1 MKTLRDPNRRPT
13 HPGAV
18 LREDVLP
25 DLGWTQGELATRL
38 LVSRVTVSDILHEK
52 KAVTAE
58 MAARISRAVGG
69 SPESWLRMQEALD
82 IWEAEM
88 KFKKNPAIAPQ
99 PRCVKL
105 AIEIKKVPT

>member
-1 MKTLRDPNRRPT
+1 MNSLRDPNRRPT

-25 DLGWTQGELATRL
+25 DLGWTQGELAARL

-52 KAVTAE
+52 KSITAE
-58 MAARISRAVGG
+58 MAVRISQAVGG

-82 IWEAEM
+82 TWEVEM
-88 KFKKNPAIAPQ
+88 KIKNNPEIAPAIN
-99 PRCVKL
+99 
-105 AIEIKKVPT
+105 

>member
-1 MKTLRDPNRRPT
+1 MKTLRDPNRKPT

-38 LVSRVTVSDILHEK
+38 MVSRVTVSDILHEK

-58 MAARISRAVGG
+58 MAVRISRAVGG
-69 SPESWLRMQEALD
+69 SAESWLRMQEALD

-88 KFKKNPAIAPQ
+88 KFKDNPAIAPVAKS
-99 PRCVKL
+99 RH
-105 AIEIKKVPT
+105 AIQ